1 MPTAFAHRDI
11 PILLLD
17 LADFTKN
24 AGIPKKR
31 LVIEELQKVA
41 AEAARFFMPY
51 GNPWEKW
58 KRHGTGDG
66 YYFLFDALDAVV
78 AAKYALEIRDGLAA
92 ANATLAGDAKLR
104 ARIVLAHGDVEM
116 VDDQLLSDQ
125 FAEAERFISDDCF
138 KKHAA
143 ALAEPAAL
151 ACTELFHAHWQKAAA
166 ARKEKTFAAAR
177 ALEWSEITV
186 TDKHGYVW
194 RGYINGQPWE
204 AEKPKPEAPPPP
216 PPLLRVL
223 VLVAH
228 SIREPLPEAVELAT
242 HFVRDLEAAGLA
254 VEVRLDAATVT
265 NLRREALRGC
275 DLLVYYG
282 HGDENG
288 RLCFLDGNVD
298 YSLLVVH
305 RELKEFFASLKGA
318 LVFACHS
325 ERFAVSLPGPW
336 LAFSEPILTVS
347 PRPFLHALCQNLVR
361 ENFDKAVDRTVEQAR
376 VQMHSNLPKCLQRSD
391 KPFPALQI
399 ARGKAVCSRTMPA
412 LTDHCDVDF
421 GSVELDDKRYPE
433 HDPFVGRDT
442 ELSQLLEL
450 PGPGQEARLLQL
462 WWVHGD
468 AGIGKSAL
476 LRQHAANVRD
486 LAFHEGDEPVWL
498 LHLHCYNFVL
508 LADAERGICEKAAHL
523 YHFPAPEKDLRSLF
537 GRLKTMRGTH
547 VWILDDLTYLRSEE
561 GDRDPASRL
570 AASLAL
576 LAGQA
581 SVPMQI
587 VASARFSPEVNWH
600 GLKVEP
606 LERGDALRLAVQVW
620 RAKGQEFPLEQ
631 SEDVTRL
638 LAYCGRST
646 VHFKRAL
653 LLAVE
658 LDLPVSEFLR
668 DQTGEATLVQDK
680 LEEISRRMVR
690 KEVELLGRLETGHGF
705 AYRAFLGCSYRL
717 LLRAGQFT
725 REELESWF
733 GERLRVGAAKT
744 VQSAYNYGLI
754 YLVRFGFL
762 GLRREKG
769 IPVYYMPPN
778 QRLILKGLG
787 DSVLS
792 LPVTVPLRAPKARL
806 SAALEGVKAGSRAAW
821 DELLSLRDDYWE
833 LAHEPQA
840 ALAVVYSMRARAEQ
854 LESVS
859 SELQI
864 QIYREIDES
873 FGKLGDA
880 DVAEQVAVALFNK
893 GVALGQADRVEES
906 LAAFDEV
913 ARRFAGRPEP
923 ALAEQVAKALFN
935 KGVVLGRAGRVEEE
949 LAAFDEVARRFAGRP
964 EPALAEQVAKALFNK
979 GVALGQADRVEE
991 ELAAYD
997 EVERRYGGRTE
1008 PAIAEQVAKA
1018 LVYKGIT
1025 FRDAGTSEEAVAV
1038 CQEVERRYGASTEP
1052 TVVEYV
1058 AKAKRLREAI
1068 EKGPDDP
1075 PKP

>member
-1 MPTAFAHRDI
+1 MPTEFARRDI

-31 LVIEELQKVA
+31 LLLEELQEVLT
-41 AEAARFFMPY
+41 EAARFFMPY

-78 AAKYALEIRDGLAA
+78 AAKYALEIRDGMAA
-92 ANATLAGDAKLR
+92 ANERLGGDVTLR
-104 ARIVLAHGDVEM
+104 ARIVLAHGDVEV

-125 FAEAERFISDDCF
+125 FAEAERFISDDRF

-151 ACTELFHAHWQKAAA
+151 ACTELYHARWQKAAA
-166 ARKEKTFAAAR
+166 DRKEKTFAAAR
-177 ALEWSEITV
+177 ALQWSEIKV

-194 RGYINGQPWE
+194 RGYIHGKPLE
-204 AEKPKPEAPPPP
+204 IEKPKPEAEPPAPP
-216 PPLLRVL
+216 TPRVL

-228 SIREPLPEAVELAT
+228 GIREPLPEAVELAT
-242 HFVRDLEAAGLA
+242 QFVRDLEAAELA

-265 NLRREALRGC
+265 NLRREAIRGC

-282 HGDENG
+282 HGDANG
-288 RLCFLDGNVD
+288 RLCFLDEDVD
-298 YSLLVVH
+298 HALLAQ
-305 RELKEFFASLKGA
+305 RGLKDFFASLKGM

-336 LAFSEPILTVS
+336 LAFSEPILKVS
-347 PRPFLHALCQNLVR
+347 PRPFLHALCQNLA
-361 ENFDKAVDRTVEQAR
+361 EDTFDKAVDRTVERAR
-376 VQMHSNLPKCLQRSD
+376 VEMRSNLSQCLRRSEV
-391 KPFPALQI
+391 PFPAVRI
-399 ARGKAVCSRTMPA
+399 ARGKPVCTRTMPA

-450 PGPGQEARLLQL
+450 PGPGREAPLLQP

-523 YHFPAPEKDLRSLF
+523 YQFPSPEKDLRSLF
-537 GRLKTMRGTH
+537 ARLKTIRGTH

-576 LAGQA
+576 LAGQECVA
-581 SVPMQI
+581 MQI
-587 VASARFSPEVNWH
+587 VASSRFSPELSWR

-620 RAKGQEFPLEQ
+620 SAKGEEFPLEQ

-638 LAYCGRST
+638 LGCCGRST

-658 LDLPVSEFLR
+658 LNLPVSEFVR
-668 DQTGEATLVQDK
+668 EQIGDGAVGQDE
-680 LEEISRRMVR
+680 LEKISRRMVS
-690 KEVELLGRLETGHGF
+690 KEVELLGKLETRHGF

-733 GERLRVGAAKT
+733 GEGLRVGDAKT
-744 VQSAYNYGLI
+744 VRNACNYGLI

-762 GLRREKG
+762 GLRRDKG
-769 IPVYYMPPN
+769 IKVYYMPPN
-778 QRLILKGLG
+778 QRLILKGLT
-787 DSVLS
+787 DPAES
-792 LPVTVPLRAPKARL
+792 LPSAVPLRAPKARL
-806 SAALEGVKAGSRAAW
+806 SAALEGVRAGSSAAR
-821 DELLSLRDDYWE
+821 DELLSLHDDYRE
-833 LAHEPQA
+833 LVHEPEA
-840 ALAVVYSMRARAEQ
+840 ALAVAISMTARARH
-854 LESVS
+854 LEKVS
-859 SELQI
+859 PEMEL
-864 QIYREIDES
+864 QIYREIDEL
-873 FGKLGDA
+873 FGDTTDPA
-880 DVAEQVAVALFNK
+880 VMEPVAVALVNR
-893 GVALGQADRVEES
+893 GIT
-906 LAAFDEV
+906 
-913 ARRFAGRPEP
+913 
-923 ALAEQVAKALFN
+923 
-935 KGVVLGRAGRVEEE
+935 LGRAGRV
-949 LAAFDEVARRFAGRP
+949 D
-964 EPALAEQVAKALFNK
+964 
-979 GVALGQADRVEE
+979 E

-997 EVERRYGGRTE
+997 EVERRFGHRPESDVAELVAQALSCRGFSLGR
-1008 PAIAEQVAKA
+1008 
-1018 LVYKGIT
+1018 
-1025 FRDAGTSEEAVAV
+1025 AGRVEEALAAFD
-1038 CQEVERRYGASTEP
+1038 EVERRYGDRAELDFA
-1052 TVVEYV
+1052 VVV
-1058 AKAKRLREAI
+1058 ARSLV
-1068 EKGPDDP
+1068 EKGIILDEAGRMEEALSPIGQALRRYAYRPEPSLAKVWANAMYYWRDIVDRQARKSGEEP
-1075 PKP
+1075 AVYE